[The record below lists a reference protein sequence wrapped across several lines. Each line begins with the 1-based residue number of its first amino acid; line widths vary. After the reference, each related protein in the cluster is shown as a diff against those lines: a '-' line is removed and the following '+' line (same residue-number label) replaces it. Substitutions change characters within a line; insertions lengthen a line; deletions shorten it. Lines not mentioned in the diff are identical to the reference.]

1 MTRNPATADRDLNA
15 MVWGLAVII
24 AFVVLLTLVSMY
36 TISDTAIAGWM
47 AGLSTGT
54 RVVLA
59 AFLDN

>member
-1 MTRNPATADRDLNA
+1 MTRTATNRDLNA

-24 AFVVLLTLVSMY
+24 AFVVLLALVSMY
-36 TISDTAIAGWM
+36 SLSDAGIAGWM

-59 AFLDN
+59 AFLDS

>member
-1 MTRNPATADRDLNA
+1 MTRTAADRDLNV
-15 MVWGLAVII
+15 MVWSLAVII
-24 AFVVLLTLVSMY
+24 AFVVLMALVSIY
-36 TISDTAIAGWM
+36 SISDTAIAGWM

>member
-1 MTRNPATADRDLNA
+1 MTRTTADHDLNA
-15 MVWGLAVII
+15 MVWVLAVII
-24 AFVVLLTLVSMY
+24 AFAVLLTLVSVY
-36 TISDTAIAGWM
+36 SISDTGIAGWM

>member
-1 MTRNPATADRDLNA
+1 
-15 MVWGLAVII
+15 MVWGIAVII
-24 AFVVLLTLVSMY
+24 AFAVLLALVSVY
-36 TISDTAIAGWM
+36 SISDTGIAGWM

>member
-1 MTRNPATADRDLNA
+1 MTRTAADRDLNA

-24 AFVVLLTLVSMY
+24 AFVVLMALVSVY
-36 TISDTAIAGWM
+36 SISDTGIAGWM